1 MNDKSAFL
9 TLKLGAKV
17 KSHSEHF
24 WIYFSCNE
32 PVGLPAAI
40 FLFFQNV
47 TVFCDLFNYSALG
60 IS

>member
-1 MNDKSAFL
+1 MNNKSAFL

-17 KSHSEHF
+17 KSRSEHF

-32 PVGLPAAI
+32 PV
-40 FLFFQNV
+40 LFFQNV